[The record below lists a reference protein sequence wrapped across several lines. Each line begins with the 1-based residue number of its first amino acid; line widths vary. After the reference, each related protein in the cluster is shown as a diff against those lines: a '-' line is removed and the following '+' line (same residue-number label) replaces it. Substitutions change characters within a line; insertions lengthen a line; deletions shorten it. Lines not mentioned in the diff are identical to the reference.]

1 MFQLEWLPE
10 LATERE
16 NALPANPVRT
26 LAFWRSRHRKR
37 FQVYLPHRPFE
48 LGDAP
53 VSHAAVLLERAIEYR
68 RILKEDPSLTHALIA
83 SEEGICRSRVTQ
95 ILGLLRL
102 PQDVK
107 DTLLHGVDSQDT
119 TESQLRRMLRNSA
132 PMKQFQELCSS

>member
-1 MFQLEWLPE
+1 MKERKEGVLSNSPAGRPLPFYQFAGSAARVFFPARHRLPE

-68 RILKEDPSLTHALIA
+68 A
-83 SEEGICRSRVTQ
+83 
-95 ILGLLRL
+95 
-102 PQDVK
+102 
-107 DTLLHGVDSQDT
+107 DT
-119 TESQLRRMLRNSA
+119 E
-132 PMKQFQELCSS
+132 